1 MVFELKNI
9 YYLNV
14 KLPYKVLKDSQG
26 AKYDSKKK
34 VLKVR
39 LNVDKSQ
46 FEDSL
51 STRSQELPSD
61 LNQDED
67 FYVEALEKARKL
79 KN

>member
-1 MVFELKNI
+1 LVFELKNI